1 MARRATGGERDEEG
15 VTLLVCLTCGREYEN
30 EGGEAPPKGLRCE
43 KCGGEVF
50 RQFDDAATP
59 SEAQLEFRAETERD
73 LATNDPAGE
82 AEPGD
87 LNDLNP

>member
-1 MARRATGGERDEEG
+1 MASSEAGGSGERAG
-15 VTLLVCLTCGREYEN
+15 VTLLVCLTCGREYGRGGSDASS
-30 EGGEAPPKGLRCE
+30 EGFRCE

-50 RQFDDAATP
+50 RQFDDTLAAG
-59 SEAQLEFRAETERD
+59 EAQAEFRDETERD
-73 LATNDPAGE
+73 LATSDPEGD

>member
-1 MARRATGGERDEEG
+1 MARRESGGERDAGG
-15 VTLLVCLTCGREYEN
+15 VTVLVCLTCGREYDGA
-30 EGGEAPPKGLRCE
+30 GGGAPAKGLRCE

-50 RQFDDAATP
+50 RQFDDTGSP
-59 SEAQLEFRAETERD
+59 NEAQTEFRSETERD